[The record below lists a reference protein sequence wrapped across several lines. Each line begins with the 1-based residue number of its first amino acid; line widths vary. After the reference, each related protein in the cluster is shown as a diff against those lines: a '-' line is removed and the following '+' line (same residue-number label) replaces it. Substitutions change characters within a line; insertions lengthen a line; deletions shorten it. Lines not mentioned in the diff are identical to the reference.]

1 MQGFYNKI
9 QNWSFIFIFIFK
21 ATMFMEWMLTTPIEG
36 EGNMGVKMFVSIVY
50 LILLFH
56 AKLAS
61 KLGSKTP
68 Y

>member
-1 MQGFYNKI
+1 
-9 QNWSFIFIFIFK
+9 
-21 ATMFMEWMLTTPIEG
+21 MLTTPIEG